1 MECLSVNKY
10 TEKYIILQK
19 NMTLGLLGH
28 FLILYGIPEVQ
39 EVFQNL
45 PGAGGFVVIEYEPI
59 LSHGDP
65 IHARNYQCLTLPN
78 VHDYRFGNA
87 FLENCFLGK
96 RYGHPN
102 GVKLMRIGFPH
113 RPRGGHGGSSSHQ

>member
-1 MECLSVNKY
+1 
-10 TEKYIILQK
+10 
-19 NMTLGLLGH
+19 MTFGLLGH

-39 EVFQNL
+39 EVFKNL

-65 IHARNYQCLTLPN
+65 IHARNYQFVTHPN
-78 VHDYRFGNA
+78 VYDYIFVNA
-87 FLENCFLGK
+87 FLEISFFCK

-102 GVKLMRIGFPH
+102 GVQLMRIECPL
-113 RPRGGHGGSSSHQ
+113 RPRWGHGGSSSHQELISQETSYI